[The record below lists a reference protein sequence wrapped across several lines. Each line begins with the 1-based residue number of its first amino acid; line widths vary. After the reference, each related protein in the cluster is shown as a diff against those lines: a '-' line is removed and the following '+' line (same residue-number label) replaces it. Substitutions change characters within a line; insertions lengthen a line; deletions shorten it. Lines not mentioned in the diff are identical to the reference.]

1 MADSSLSVGDL
12 SRRSGVA
19 VSALHF
25 YEAQGLISS
34 TRTAGNQRRYRR
46 DTLRRLAVIQVAQ
59 QVGVPLK
66 AVGEAFEALPSGRTP
81 TRADWKTLSAR
92 WHAQLTGRIE
102 QLIRLRDTL
111 DGCIGCGCLSIDRC
125 GLYNPGDADASK
137 GPGPRRFFPSGGLR
151 DAGASDPGAGVR

>member
-1 MADSSLSVGDL
+1 MPESQLSVGEL
-12 SRRSGVA
+12 SRRSGIA

-59 QVGVPLK
+59 QVGVPLR
-66 AVGEAFEALPSGRTP
+66 AIGEALATLPSSRTP
-81 TRADWKTLSAR
+81 TRADWTKLSSR
-92 WHAQLTGRIE
+92 WHAELTERIVR
-102 QLIRLRDTL
+102 LTRLRDTL

-125 GLYNPGDADASK
+125 RLYNPQDIDAAH
-137 GPGPRRFFPSGGLR
+137 GPGPRRLLSGDR
-151 DAGASDPGAGVR
+151 STA